1 MSAYD
6 LQQLMQKWGR
16 EELTVEQMIGQIM
29 QHLEKLSDRIG
40 AVEKQ
45 QEALRQQNGKD

>member
-6 LQQLMQKWGR
+6 LQQLMRKWGR

-29 QHLEKLSDRIG
+29 QHLQELSDRIG
-40 AVEKQ
+40 SVEKQ
-45 QEALRQQNGKD
+45 QETLRQQNGKD